1 MTKTLKST
9 ENSRKKI
16 VTLTVDKDFFIHKEL
31 MGLNK
36 SENPKVTLT
45 KNVWQEL
52 PIASQYLLPSSPLL
66 TDSWAM
72 PSAEKPQV
80 PISFRY
86 SPVTELLLRWKQS
99 VKGNFC
105 EASKREEAHTLW
117 LFYFS
122 SLQLAM

>member
-45 KNVWQEL
+45 KNV
-52 PIASQYLLPSSPLL
+52 
-66 TDSWAM
+66 
-72 PSAEKPQV
+72 
-80 PISFRY
+80 
-86 SPVTELLLRWKQS
+86 
-99 VKGNFC
+99 
-105 EASKREEAHTLW
+105 
-117 LFYFS
+117 
-122 SLQLAM
+122 